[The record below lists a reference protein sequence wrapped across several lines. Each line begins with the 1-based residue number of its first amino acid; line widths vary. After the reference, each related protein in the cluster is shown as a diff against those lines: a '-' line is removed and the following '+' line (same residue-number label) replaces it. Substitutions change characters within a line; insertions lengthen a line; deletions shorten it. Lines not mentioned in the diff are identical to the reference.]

1 MTYYEDVIA
10 SMPLREEITTSEIA
24 MRTLKL
30 RGEEYHSYTW
40 GYTLSRV
47 REALVKGVKD
57 GVVVK
62 IGMVQDEKSKR
73 WVMTWI
79 RE

>member
-1 MTYYEDVIA
+1 MTYYEDVIN

-40 GYTLSRV
+40 GCTLSRV